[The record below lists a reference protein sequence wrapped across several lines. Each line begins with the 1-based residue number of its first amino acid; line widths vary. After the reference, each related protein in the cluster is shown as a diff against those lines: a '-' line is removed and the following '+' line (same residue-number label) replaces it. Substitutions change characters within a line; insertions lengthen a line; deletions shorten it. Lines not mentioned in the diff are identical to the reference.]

1 MLELPENSSIKAI
14 YLHDEMYDGI
24 PSIHILFRYFG
35 KDYPWVISCIF
46 FEGSPIVTLQEIQCY
61 DTFQVN
67 GTMFY
72 KNNGCLDYFEK
83 ELQRKGYKKV
93 DIDITSDL
101 AKFFKPYSVKYIQ
114 EKIFS
119 IFEEPSFG

>member
-35 KDYPWVISCIF
+35 KDYPRVISCIF
-46 FEGSPIVTLQEIQCY
+46 FEGSPIVTSQEIQCY
-61 DTFQVN
+61 NIFQVN
-67 GTMFY
+67 EIMLCE
-72 KNNGCLDYFEK
+72 NNGYLDYFEQ
-83 ELQRKGYKKV
+83 ELKRKGYKKV
-93 DIDITSDL
+93 DITSDL
-101 AKFFKPYSVKYIQ
+101 AKIFMPYSVKDIQ